1 MEPSPPIS
9 LVKKIVIILV
19 KDKYVDQYPFVL
31 LDTVNPRTI
40 RCTEMLDKSIRCDGV
55 CYIFFAAVARQTILT
70 LSPLCMQT
78 YNIKGGTPDF
88 DLNGWLKYVDE
99 RRVADPGLSDI
110 GKVQAKKLAAYLQP
124 HLTNQASKPVRF
136 VVSPMCRTIETIL
149 PTIEALNESNSDAC
163 EVMINALYFESEG
176 CHTREKVEQG
186 MNAEQINE
194 TLLYP
199 AGVKD
204 ASFVAFPKG
213 NEHGWYANGTG
224 PETRPESEERAAKFY
239 VWLMEWLDAQ
249 LLEVEAQDV
258 YDAGYVSKEI
268 SYLDGRVCYVCNC
281 CLTKC

>member
-1 MEPSPPIS
+1 
-9 LVKKIVIILV
+9 
-19 KDKYVDQYPFVL
+19 
-31 LDTVNPRTI
+31 
-40 RCTEMLDKSIRCDGV
+40 MLDKSIRCDGV
-55 CYIFFAAVARQTILT
+55 CYIFFAAAARQNILT
-70 LSPLCMQT
+70 LSPLQHVLCLQH
-78 YNIKGGTPDF
+78 NIIKGGTPDF

-136 VVSPMCRTIETIL
+136 VISPMCRTIETIL
-149 PTIEALNESNSDAC
+149 PSIKALNESNSDAC

-176 CHTREKVEQG
+176 CHTREKTEPG

-204 ASFVAFPKG
+204 AAFVAFPKG
-213 NEHGWYANGTG
+213 SEHGWYANGTG

-258 YDAGYVSKEI
+258 YDAG
-268 SYLDGRVCYVCNC
+268 
-281 CLTKC
+281 